1 MQSCELSQIGRSGI
15 KIYAYSQGMIIYVIY
30 YRGKLCSNFAVP
42 PVGTQRLNHLTLLFS
57 IPHGENGLWH
67 SLLLHPPH

>member
-1 MQSCELSQIGRSGI
+1 
-15 KIYAYSQGMIIYVIY
+15 MIIYVIY
-30 YRGKLCSNFAVP
+30 YQGLVWNQVRADKQSVSVYSVNCVRNLLYRL
-42 PVGTQRLNHLTLLFS
+42 GTQRLNHLTLLFS